1 MADAGPT
8 GPTQPLIQS
17 RAIVFQPKKKKKKKK
32 EKGKNKNRITKN

>member
-17 RAIVFQPKKKKKKKK
+17 RAIVFQPKKKKKEKKRKRKK
-32 EKGKNKNRITKN
+32 EK